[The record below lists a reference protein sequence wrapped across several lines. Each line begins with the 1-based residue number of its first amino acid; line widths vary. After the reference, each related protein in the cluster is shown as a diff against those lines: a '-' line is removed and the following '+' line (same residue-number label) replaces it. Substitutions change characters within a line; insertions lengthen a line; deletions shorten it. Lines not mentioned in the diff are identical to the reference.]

1 MLQYLVVG
9 YVLYDIYRLKH
20 LPDAAAKVSENAR
33 NLSSS
38 ASNEARQTAVSESS
52 NVAQPEP
59 SDLNTAK
66 LIE

>member
-9 YVLYDIYRLKH
+9 YVLYDIYRLKQ
-20 LPDAAAKVSENAR
+20 LPDAAAEVSKNA
-33 NLSSS
+33 LSSS
-38 ASNEARQTAVSESS
+38 ASNEAPQTAVSEPS